1 MKDMAAIV
9 FVELVV
15 AMSMEVGRRSCVLQC
30 HLDIFRR
37 YRTNRRQLCVH
48 EKDQVICRAVQ
59 GHIHERS
66 SQEFRHNT
74 NHRRRSSH
82 LVVVVAVGLP
92 SMTST
97 SSAAAWLPPCTP
109 NGCRSPNSP
118 LSSPPGSH
126 TGPLPLQAPMVA
138 VPQTLLVLL
147 PVREAVRESNST
159 RSVKEK
165 KRDGH
170 PPNNSSLV

>member
-1 MKDMAAIV
+1 MFFSATSISSGVTGPTGGSSACTRK
-9 FVELVV
+9 
-15 AMSMEVGRRSCVLQC
+15 
-30 HLDIFRR
+30 
-37 YRTNRRQLCVH
+37 T
-48 EKDQVICRAVQ
+48 QVICRGVQ
-59 GHIHERS
+59 GHERS
-66 SQEFRHNT
+66 SEEFGHT
-74 NHRRRSSH
+74 YHRRGSSY
-82 LVVVVAVGLP
+82 LDVVAAVGLP

-126 TGPLPLQAPMVA
+126 TVPLPLQAPMVA
-138 VPQTLLVLL
+138 VPQTLPVLL

-170 PPNNSSLV
+170 PPPLLSRIA